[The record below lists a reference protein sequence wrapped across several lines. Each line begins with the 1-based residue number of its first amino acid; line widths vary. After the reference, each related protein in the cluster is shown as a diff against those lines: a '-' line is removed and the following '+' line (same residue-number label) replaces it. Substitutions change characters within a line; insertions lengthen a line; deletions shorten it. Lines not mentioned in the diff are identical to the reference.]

1 MTRIFENGYRVVV
14 KSFEFIR
21 SYGFFFLFLIGI
33 LACSIKENP
42 QPSKK
47 SLKRKT
53 PHLIVDHPIVD
64 IIEKYVILDEQR
76 RKLSLDY
83 IRTHYGI
90 EQDEP
95 IISPRII
102 VIHWT
107 AINTLRDS
115 YKALQ
120 PVWLPSHRQ
129 EIKRGG
135 ALNVGAHYLVDQDG
149 TIYQLMPDSVFARHT
164 IGLNL
169 DAIGIENVGGTSDSP
184 LTEKQLLANAKLVQV
199 LTMRHNIKWLIGHFE
214 YGQFRNTPL
223 WREKDPSYFTEKVD
237 PGPDFMIRLRE
248 LTKNLGLKSTP

>member
-1 MTRIFENGYRVVV
+1 MNRTFENGHRVFV

-21 SYGFFFLFLIGI
+21 SYGFFFLFSFGV
-33 LACSIKENP
+33 LACSIKEHP
-42 QPSKK
+42 QSSKK
-47 SLKRKT
+47 SLERKT
-53 PHLIVDHPIVD
+53 HHPMID
-64 IIEKYVILDEQR
+64 IIEKHVILNEQR

-95 IISPRII
+95 TISPRMI

-107 AINTLRDS
+107 AINTFKDS
-115 YKALQ
+115 YKAMQ
-120 PVWLPSHRQ
+120 PVRLPLHRQ
-129 EIKRGG
+129 EIKLGG
-135 ALNVGAHYLVDQDG
+135 TLNVGTHYLVDQDG
-149 TIYQLMPDSVFARHT
+149 TIYQLMPDSMFARHT

-184 LTEKQLLANAKLVQV
+184 LTEKQLLANAKLVQM

-237 PGPDFMIRLRE
+237 PGPDFMLRLRK
-248 LTKNLGLKSTP
+248 LTKNLGLKSAP